1 MLQRRGD
8 GVGCRGIPFFSS
20 QWYYND
26 PEFDSMTP
34 SEKKKRFPGWV
45 NPARKRPHWF
55 SRVCA
60 CVVMSIPILDIW
72 SFSIYLF
79 HEYPL
84 FEGLNDLVIGP
95 NTIYNY
101 TPDMPLIIFFA
112 LFTLV
117 IRNRKIPHFVRYH
130 TMLSLMFDIFALTFT
145 IMSSSLKGGVWVTSF
160 MREFGCCIAFISTC
174 VPCVLAMW
182 YTARGFYVEMPFWS
196 DASYVQVTL
205 SEMD

>member
-1 MLQRRGD
+1 M
-8 GVGCRGIPFFSS
+8 GCRGIPFFSS

-84 FEGLNDLVIGP
+84 FEG
-95 NTIYNY
+95 
-101 TPDMPLIIFFA
+101 
-112 LFTLV
+112 
-117 IRNRKIPHFVRYH
+117 
-130 TMLSLMFDIFALTFT
+130 
-145 IMSSSLKGGVWVTSF
+145 
-160 MREFGCCIAFISTC
+160 MRS
-174 VPCVLAMW
+174 
-182 YTARGFYVEMPFWS
+182 
-196 DASYVQVTL
+196 
-205 SEMD
+205 

>member
-1 MLQRRGD
+1 
-8 GVGCRGIPFFSS
+8 
-20 QWYYND
+20 
-26 PEFDSMTP
+26 
-34 SEKKKRFPGWV
+34 
-45 NPARKRPHWF
+45 
-55 SRVCA
+55 
-60 CVVMSIPILDIW
+60 
-72 SFSIYLF
+72 
-79 HEYPL
+79 
-84 FEGLNDLVIGP
+84 
-95 NTIYNY
+95 
-101 TPDMPLIIFFA
+101 MPLIIFFA